1 MRLRKIWLLCN
12 LVCIIPGAFA
22 QQFIHPGVLHSEK
35 SLERIKRLVDQKA
48 QPAYGS
54 YEILAKLPEAR
65 ADYQMKGPF
74 EIISR
79 DGKYGYTKGPS
90 ERDFNSAY
98 YNALLW
104 KITGK
109 KAHAD
114 KSMEIIRA
122 YARTV
127 RQIPPTN
134 DAPLCA
140 GLQGFILVNA
150 AEIMRYTY
158 METHYPNGWSE
169 QDTECVEAMF
179 RKVFQPVLSKFFQTA
194 PYTNG
199 NWGIAVAKAQLS
211 FGVFLN
217 DRKLYDDAIDCS
229 VLNKLTLQ
237 KSKIKMKYSKKQY
250 NYYSDDE
257 RMSYIREYLSSPE
270 SKSEFCKRHG
280 FCAKLL
286 TYWLNKYQIED
297 KDMGRSSKPVNSD
310 AIDSSISELQKELS
324 LLRAEN
330 RKLHRALADESLRHE
345 ACEELINLAESTY
358 HIKVR
363 KNSDAK

>member
-1 MRLRKIWLLCN
+1 MQHECNTDYTIAKYIPYIKPKYVTQEGTTVLYVRYNYNRNKRTLISTGYNIKPEHWDAKRKW
-12 LVCIIPGAFA
+12 
-22 QQFIHPGVLHSEK
+22 
-35 SLERIKRLVDQKA
+35 IKRA
-48 QPAYGS
+48 CPH
-54 YEILAKLPEAR
+54 YE
-65 ADYQMKGPF
+65 
-74 EIISR
+74 EIDACLI
-79 DGKYGYTKGPS
+79 
-90 ERDFNSAY
+90 
-98 YNALLW
+98 
-104 KITGK
+104 KITSKLG
-109 KAHAD
+109 D
-114 KSMEIIRA
+114 ILT
-122 YARTV
+122 YAKVNGIDPTV
-127 RQIPPTN
+127 
-134 DAPLCA
+134 
-140 GLQGFILVNA
+140 
-150 AEIMRYTY
+150 
-158 METHYPNGWSE
+158 
-169 QDTECVEAMF
+169 
-179 RKVFQPVLSKFFQTA
+179 
-194 PYTNG
+194 
-199 NWGIAVAKAQLS
+199 
-211 FGVFLN
+211 
-217 DRKLYDDAIDCS
+217 DCS